1 MEIAENRRK
10 DSNPI
15 VPIHHKFPLQ
25 FCHTLVEKS
34 HIPPHPHLPPIPP
47 TKRNRIEIPKKRSFH
62 SLPIKQLLWR
72 FHRVDTRNTRFE
84 LHHRPISS
92 RTEILILSPLSGGR
106 ERIVRSLLLQRE
118 GERERPFRKGNLFE
132 TFLAVFFGTKNGV
145 TWAD

>member
-15 VPIHHKFPLQ
+15 VSIHHKFPLQ
-25 FCHTLVEKS
+25 FCHALVEKS
-34 HIPPHPHLPPIPP
+34 HIPPHPHLPPTPP

-92 RTEILILSPLSGGR
+92 RNPYSFPFVWGEGKDRSFSASTE
-106 ERIVRSLLLQRE
+106 RE